1 MADRECPH
9 VSTCPM
15 YSLLTLSGTLKAW
28 QTRYCKADYAEC
40 ARYKLSIEGKPVPLN
55 LMPSGALLR
64 SAKTGDSE

>member
-1 MADRECPH
+1 M
-9 VSTCPM
+9 CPM

-40 ARYKLSIEGKPVPLN
+40 ARYKLSTEGKPVPLN